1 MNYVE
6 AREYIKT
13 LYDEKRIIL
22 GLERVERLMS
32 LVGDSHNNYP
42 CAIVTGTNGKG
53 STSTYLSSILK
64 ACGLKVGTNLSPH
77 VQEITERFA
86 VDLQQISYDQFA
98 NLTDVFKKVIETKW
112 PEGIER
118 PTFHEMMTAM
128 SFYLFGEEK
137 VDFAV
142 MEVGMGGRYDACNI
156 ACNKLSVFTP
166 IHYDHC
172 RYLGDSLEAI
182 AQEKGQIMKAG
193 GVAVSAPQPPKV
205 KKVLQEIAEKFGTH
219 LEFLDLNRF
228 THLET
233 NLLEPVKFKYKF
245 SESVE
250 DDICLAMKGNY
261 QVHNAALAIL
271 AAEKLSELDI
281 VPDLSRKLNSES
293 IQRGLSEVQSKH
305 LPARFEMVGMNPAL
319 IIDGGHN
326 VHGIRG
332 FVNEIK
338 KQNPGGK
345 VTLVMGFKDGKNYFD
360 VLPYIDSF
368 FSKVIFTN
376 FEINGGVQPSELKT
390 QLEKLSSKL
399 QVKPE
404 ILTVDDPLDALNTA
418 LESVEDNARD
428 LVAVAGSLYL
438 AGEVKNRMKNSKENL
453 G

>member
-1 MNYVE
+1 
-6 AREYIKT
+6 
-13 LYDEKRIIL
+13 
-22 GLERVERLMS
+22 
-32 LVGDSHNNYP
+32 
-42 CAIVTGTNGKG
+42 
-53 STSTYLSSILK
+53 
-64 ACGLKVGTNLSPH
+64 
-77 VQEITERFA
+77 
-86 VDLQQISYDQFA
+86 
-98 NLTDVFKKVIETKW
+98 
-112 PEGIER
+112 
-118 PTFHEMMTAM
+118 
-128 SFYLFGEEK
+128 
-137 VDFAV
+137 
-142 MEVGMGGRYDACNI
+142 
-156 ACNKLSVFTP
+156 
-166 IHYDHC
+166 
-172 RYLGDSLEAI
+172 
-182 AQEKGQIMKAG
+182 
-193 GVAVSAPQPPKV
+193 
-205 KKVLQEIAEKFGTH
+205 
-219 LEFLDLNRF
+219 
-228 THLET
+228 
-233 NLLEPVKFKYKF
+233 
-245 SESVE
+245 
-250 DDICLAMKGNY
+250 MKGNY

>member
-1 MNYVE
+1 MNYEE

-22 GLERVERLMS
+22 GLERVQRLMS

-53 STSTYLSSILK
+53 STSTYLTAILK

-77 VQEITERFA
+77 VQEITERFEI
-86 VDLQQISYDQFA
+86 DLQQINHEQFA
-98 NLTDVFKKVIETKW
+98 KLTTVFKEVIQTKW
-112 PEGIER
+112 PAGIER

-128 SFYLFGEEK
+128 AFHLFGEEK
-137 VDFAV
+137 VNFAV

-156 ACNKLSVFTP
+156 ACNKLSIFTP

-182 AQEKGQIMKAG
+182 ALEKGQIMKAG

-205 KKVLQEIAEKFGTH
+205 KKVLQEIADKFGTH
-219 LEFLDLNRF
+219 LEFLDLKRF
-228 THLET
+228 SHLEA
-233 NLLEPVKFKYKF
+233 NLLEPVRFKYKF
-245 SESVE
+245 SETVE
-250 DDICLAMKGNY
+250 DDICLAIKGNY

-281 VPDLSRKLNSES
+281 VPNLSKSLNSET
-293 IQRGLSEVQSKH
+293 IRKGLSEVQSKH
-305 LPARFEMVGMNPAL
+305 LPARFELVGMNPAL

-332 FVNEIK
+332 FVTEIK

-368 FSKVIFTN
+368 FSRVIFTN
-376 FEINGGVQPSELKT
+376 FETNGGVQPSVLKT
-390 QLEKLSSKL
+390 ELDKLSSKFR
-399 QVKPE
+399 VKPE
-404 ILTVDDPLDALNTA
+404 ILTIDDPIEALDTA
-418 LESVEDNARD
+418 LKNVEDNTRD

-438 AGEVKNRMKNSKENL
+438 AGEVKNRMKRPEEK
-453 G
+453 